1 MPIPEHL
8 KTVVSN
14 LPESPGIYKFYDEK
28 QRLLYIGKSKNLK
41 NRVRTYFRKQ
51 SDETHER
58 TLMMIFHIN
67 EIQIRQ
73 TETELEALILE
84 DNLIKKHLPPYNV
97 KQKKFKEQVYII
109 ATADKF
115 PVFRIA
121 SSNEVDFTEHMFGP
135 FKDKYTAEYILLF
148 INKILKLRSCTD
160 PTPVNKCMLAGIG
173 KCLGPCQNDLPDYN
187 EIVQIAL
194 EFLKGNAKPISRE
207 ISQQIDLAAQNL
219 DFEEAAEFRNMQDY
233 CGNFAKRQ
241 KFIFDF
247 MNENVLINSA
257 SFHFLFQK
265 GKLIKVYK
273 RKPDDKQL
281 ITKINLFRSGQDLP
295 AFHLMD
301 RAYVVW
307 VWMKKNISEYI
318 VLDNQ

>member
-1 MPIPEHL
+1 
-8 KTVVSN
+8 
-14 LPESPGIYKFYDEK
+14 
-28 QRLLYIGKSKNLK
+28 
-41 NRVRTYFRKQ
+41 
-51 SDETHER
+51 
-58 TLMMIFHIN
+58 
-67 EIQIRQ
+67 
-73 TETELEALILE
+73 
-84 DNLIKKHLPPYNV
+84 
-97 KQKKFKEQVYII
+97 
-109 ATADKF
+109 
-115 PVFRIA
+115 
-121 SSNEVDFTEHMFGP
+121 
-135 FKDKYTAEYILLF
+135 
-148 INKILKLRSCTD
+148 
-160 PTPVNKCMLAGIG
+160 MLAGIG

-187 EIVQIAL
+187 EIVRIAL

-233 CGNFAKRQ
+233 CGNLAKRQ
-241 KFIFDF
+241 KFIFNF

-307 VWMKKNISEYI
+307 VWMKKKRADYKFLN
-318 VLDNQ
+318 

>member
-67 EIQIRQ
+67 EIQIEQ

-115 PVFRIA
+115 PAFRIV
-121 SSNEVDFTEHMFGP
+121 SNDEVDFTEHMFGP

-187 EIVQIAL
+187 EIVRIAL

-207 ISQQIDLAAQNL
+207 ISQQIDLAAQ
-219 DFEEAAEFRNMQDY
+219 
-233 CGNFAKRQ
+233 
-241 KFIFDF
+241 
-247 MNENVLINSA
+247 A

-307 VWMKKNISEYI
+307 VWMKKKRADYKFLN
-318 VLDNQ
+318 

>member
-1 MPIPEHL
+1 
-8 KTVVSN
+8 
-14 LPESPGIYKFYDEK
+14 
-28 QRLLYIGKSKNLK
+28 
-41 NRVRTYFRKQ
+41 
-51 SDETHER
+51 
-58 TLMMIFHIN
+58 MMIFHIN

-97 KQKKFKEQVYII
+97 KQKKFKEQVYIF

-219 DFEEAAEFRNMQDY
+219 DFEEAAEFRDMQDY

-241 KFIFDF
+241 KFIYDF
-247 MNENVLINSA
+247 MNENVLINSVKH
-257 SFHFLFQK
+257 HFLFQN
-265 GKLIKVYK
+265 GKLVKVYK
-273 RKPDDKQL
+273 RLPKQDKIQN
-281 ITKINLFRSGQDLP
+281 KINSMNGQQTLP

-301 RAYVVW
+301 KAYVVW
-307 VWMKKNISEYI
+307 VWMKQNISEYI
-318 VLDNQ
+318 ILDNQ